1 MQDLK
6 ETWVWC
12 LVQKDP
18 LEKEKAIHASI
29 LAWRVGEPVHG
40 VTKSQTW
47 VKWLSMYVCMYL
59 FIYPSIFSIHRS
71 RENLEVYLPICEE
84 GFLWYWGSSYIRWN
98 EHLDGGWQLYP
109 PMTVSSPYTKSA
121 QEWKSHASRSILS
134 SPKAAAPLTSIALH
148 LLFLFLKV
156 LTRVELYS
164 VLYLVLLVQIMSRR
178 LIPDAA
184 CLRSSFLLTNELY
197 PIVNMYV

>member
-1 MQDLK
+1 MPHDRNIKRKQYCSKFNEDLK
-6 ETWVWC
+6 NNFYTSS
-12 LVQKDP
+12 P
-18 LEKEKAIHASI
+18 L
-29 LAWRVGEPVHG
+29 
-40 VTKSQTW
+40 
-47 VKWLSMYVCMYL
+47 L
-59 FIYPSIFSIHRS
+59 FSFP
-71 RENLEVYLPICEE
+71 
-84 GFLWYWGSSYIRWN
+84 FLWYWGSSYIRWN